1 MSFLSITTPPRSAKQ
16 SGLVSQQR
24 KELPGVVKVAF
35 SEGPGRQGSRGD
47 RWKGCSWD
55 IVKCLSRREP
65 RFVLTLC
72 ILLTF
77 CSFGIVGAKFQLLY
91 TLLSF
96 FPFRV
101 LCEWSLAYFGA
112 SLTLPLS
119 KPDVVDISSLFRT
132 PTVVGFW
139 APKPI
144 PFLLFSSQES

>member
-91 TLLSF
+91 TPSF
-96 FPFRV
+96 
-101 LCEWSLAYFGA
+101 L
-112 SLTLPLS
+112 
-119 KPDVVDISSLFRT
+119 SSLSEFFVSGVLHILG
-132 PTVVGFW
+132 PHSLF
-139 APKPI
+139 PCQSQM
-144 PFLLFSSQES
+144 LLTFPHCSEHLQL

>member
-1 MSFLSITTPPRSAKQ
+1 MSLLSITTPPRSAKQ

-65 RFVLTLC
+65 GFVLTLC

-101 LCEWSLAYFGA
+101 VSGVLHILGPHSPFPCQSQTL
-112 SLTLPLS
+112 LTFPHCSEHLQL
-119 KPDVVDISSLFRT
+119 
-132 PTVVGFW
+132 
-139 APKPI
+139 
-144 PFLLFSSQES
+144 